1 MDWSKRI
8 LSTSE
13 GIDEACSLPEQV
25 ATLYRQQEST
35 WPGLRAGLEA
45 LGAAETRW
53 MSLRHGQVVLQ
64 HNPQRLVST
73 GAKVDSSTI
82 KQRPCFLCSAN
93 MPEEE
98 KGIDFL
104 GRYLIFCN
112 PYPILPE
119 HLVIADREHTP
130 QRLDGR
136 ELELITLARLL
147 GPNYVVLYNGP
158 ACGASAPDHLHFQA
172 GIKSRLPLIAEVDQ
186 QAQRVLM
193 ETAGLRVRALEDY
206 RVNVIIGESFN
217 QLALA
222 QWLMRTIDTFQEIAY
237 PVDQRE
243 IDVVAPEPMVNLV
256 VEDDTLQTRVYLF
269 PRERHRP
276 SSYFAEGADKL
287 TISPAAIDLAG
298 LLVAPVREDFHR
310 LTIESV
316 ERIYREVTLSD
327 SKFAALISHLT

>member
-1 MDWSKRI
+1 MDWSERL
-8 LSTSE
+8 LSRSD
-13 GIDEACSLPEQV
+13 GNNDAKPLPEQV
-25 ATLYRQQEST
+25 AHLYRQQEST

-45 LGAAETRW
+45 LGAAETRL
-53 MSLRHGQVVLQ
+53 MRLRHSRVLLQ

-73 GAKVDSSTI
+73 GAKVDSATI
-82 KQRPCFLCSAN
+82 KERPCFLCTAN
-93 MPEEE
+93 MPPEE
-98 KGIDFL
+98 KGINFL
-104 GRYLIFCN
+104 GRYLILCN
-112 PYPILPE
+112 PFPILPE
-119 HLVIADREHTP
+119 HLVITEREHTP

-136 ELELITLARLL
+136 ELELITLARHL
-147 GPNYVVLYNGP
+147 GPNHVVLYNGP

-186 QAQRVLM
+186 QAQRVLKV
-193 ETAGLRVRALEDY
+193 TAGLRVRTLEDY

-222 QWLMRTIDTFQEIAY
+222 QWLMRTIDVFQEIAY

-243 IDVVAPEPMVNLV
+243 IDELPPEPMINLV
-256 VEDDTLQTRVYLF
+256 VEDDTLQTRVYIF

-276 SSYFAEGADKL
+276 SSYFAEGADRL

-310 LTIESV
+310 LTIEAV
-316 ERIYREVTLSD
+316 EKIYREVTLSD
-327 SKFAALISHLT
+327 KKFAELISHLT

>member
-1 MDWSKRI
+1 MNWSERL
-8 LSTSE
+8 LSTSD
-13 GIDEACSLPEQV
+13 GNDEANSLPEQV
-25 ATLYRQQEST
+25 ANLYRQQVST

-45 LGAAETRW
+45 LESAETRQ
-53 MSLRHGQVVLQ
+53 MLVRQGQVVLQ

-73 GAKVDSSTI
+73 SAKVDSSTI

-93 MPEEE
+93 MPPEER
-98 KGIDFL
+98 GIDFL
-104 GRYLIFCN
+104 GRYLIICN
-112 PYPILPE
+112 PFPILPE
-119 HLVIADREHTP
+119 HLVIAEREHTP

-147 GPNYVVLYNGP
+147 GPKYVALYNGP

-172 GIKSRLPLIAEVDQ
+172 GNKSRLPLIAEVDQ
-186 QAQRVLM
+186 QAQRVLK
-193 ETAGLRVRALEDY
+193 ETAGLRVRTLDDY

-222 QWLMRTIDTFQEIAY
+222 QWLMRTIDVFQEIAY
-237 PVDQRE
+237 PVDQRG
-243 IDVVAPEPMVNLV
+243 IDETLPEPMINLV
-256 VEDDTLQTRVYLF
+256 VEDDTLQTRVYIF

-276 SSYFAEGADKL
+276 SSYFAEGDHKL

-310 LTIESV
+310 LTV
-316 ERIYREVTLSD
+316 EDVVSIYREVTLSD
-327 SKFAALISHLT
+327 SKFSELISHLT